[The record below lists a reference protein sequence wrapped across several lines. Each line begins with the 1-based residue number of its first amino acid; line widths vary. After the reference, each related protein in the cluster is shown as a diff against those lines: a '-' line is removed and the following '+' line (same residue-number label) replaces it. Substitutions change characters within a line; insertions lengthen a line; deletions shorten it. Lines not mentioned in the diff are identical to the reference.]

1 MAGGKDMTVAS
12 KTIRL
17 STKGDCDMVDITSEV
32 AREVSDSDIS
42 SGTATIFV
50 IGSTAGVTTIEFE
63 PGLVADFKAM
73 WGRVIPQNIP
83 YQHDRAW
90 GDGNGHSHVRAS
102 LLSASLT
109 VPFIDKKLALG
120 TWQQI
125 VLLDFDNRAR
135 SREIVVQII
144 GE

>member
-1 MAGGKDMTVAS
+1 MTLAS
-12 KTIRL
+12 KSIRL
-17 STKGDCDMVDITSEV
+17 NTKGNCDIVNITSEISS
-32 AREVSDSDIS
+32 EVSNSGIN
-42 SGTATIFV
+42 SGTVTIFV
-50 IGSTAGVTTIEFE
+50 AGSTAGVTTIEYE
-63 PGLVADFKAM
+63 PGLLADFKDM
-73 WGRVIPQNIP
+73 WERTIPKNIP

-109 VPFIDKKLALG
+109 IPFVNKKMTLG

-125 VLLDFDNRAR
+125 VFVDFDNRPR
-135 SREIVVQII
+135 SREIVIQIT

>member
-1 MAGGKDMTVAS
+1 MTVTS

-17 STKGDCDMVDITSEV
+17 SSKGNCDIVDITSEV
-32 AREVSDSDIS
+32 AREVSDAGIS
-42 SGTATIFV
+42 NGTATVFIT
-50 IGSTAGVTTIEFE
+50 GSTAGVTTIEFE
-63 PGLVADFKAM
+63 PGLVADFKDM
-73 WGRVIPQNIP
+73 WERVIPRNIP

-102 LLSASLT
+102 LLGPSLT
-109 VPFIDKKLALG
+109 VPFMHKKMALG

-125 VLLDFDNRAR
+125 IVIDFDNRPR
-135 SREIVVQII
+135 YREIALQLL